1 MAREK
6 TTRSKKPH
14 SRKVEADESCG
25 VFSIDEE
32 RVRRGRAALP
42 TAEQAS
48 EIADT
53 FKMLAHPTRVKLI
66 RALAAGELCVWE
78 ISEVVGLSVSATS
91 HQLHQ
96 LKDLRIVR
104 SRAEG
109 KLVHYSLQA
118 SFIVSLLDDCAR
130 HVTSGEVR
138 A

>member
-1 MAREK
+1 MARRK
-6 TTRSKKPH
+6 TPALGRPH
-14 SRKVEADESCG
+14 GKADAVEHCG
-25 VFSIDEE
+25 VFVVDEA

-42 TAEQAS
+42 PSEQAQ

-53 FKMLAHPTRVKLI
+53 FKMLAHPTRVRLI
-66 RALAAGELCVWE
+66 RALASGELCVCE

-104 SRAEG
+104 SRSEG
-109 KLVHYSLQA
+109 KLVHYSLH
-118 SFIVSLLDDCAR
+118 SPFIVSLLDDCAR
-130 HVTSGEVR
+130 HLTEQGAR